1 MDAGVCM
8 IVVIFDGEGGE
19 LCLQEP
25 GIVLNLRN
33 GDVVLF
39 PSSSI
44 THFNLNHK
52 GRRASL
58 VFHSDKSAAGWLKDR
73 NGWKHNIYFRETT
86 SDSYSI

>member
-1 MDAGVCM
+1 M
-8 IVVIFDGEGGE
+8 IVIIFDGEGGE
-19 LCLQEP
+19 LCLHEP

-39 PSSSI
+39 PSLSI
-44 THFNLNHK
+44 THFNLNHN

-58 VFHSDKSAAGWLKDR
+58 VFHSDKSDSGWLKDC